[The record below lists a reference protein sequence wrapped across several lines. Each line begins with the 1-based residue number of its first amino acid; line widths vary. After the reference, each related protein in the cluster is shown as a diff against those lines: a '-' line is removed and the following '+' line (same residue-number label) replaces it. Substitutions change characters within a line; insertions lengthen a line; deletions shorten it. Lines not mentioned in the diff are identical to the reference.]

1 VVLIR
6 HFRKFCPDI
15 CQESFPGINE
25 ILMINPN
32 PFGWGVYF
40 WVLIGISKLKMISE
54 TSSFRGSPLE
64 NLRENPFSWVLIV
77 IIS

>member
-15 CQESFPGINE
+15 CQESFLGIKE
-25 ILMINPN
+25 IFVINPN
-32 PFGWGVYF
+32 PFWIRLYF
-40 WVLIGISKLKMISE
+40 WVLIGISKLRMVSE

-77 IIS
+77 VIS

>member
-15 CQESFPGINE
+15 CQESFLGIKE
-25 ILMINPN
+25 IFMINPN
-32 PFGWGVYF
+32 PFRMRLYF
-40 WVLIGISKLKMISE
+40 WVLIGISKLRMVSE
-54 TSSFRGSPLE
+54 TSSFRGSPLG

-77 IIS
+77 VIS

>member
-6 HFRKFCPDI
+6 HFRKFCSDI
-15 CQESFPGINE
+15 CQKSFLGIKE
-25 ILMINPN
+25 ILMTNPN
-32 PFGWGVYF
+32 LFGWGLYF

-64 NLRENPFSWVLIV
+64 DLRENLFSWVLIV
-77 IIS
+77 VIS